1 MPQQVKSLSSFSFE
15 ELVILEKFFESPW
28 GQMTLRL
35 EEKINAKAI
44 VHYLAKS
51 YSINRARLDCHA
63 RDSILVNIHT
73 GINSQGWT
81 MQTNADGETYMK
93 KSRTWL
99 SNEIFDQ
106 KYSKSLY
113 RFVYISSTKKTITWT
128 NLFIFKRLILNQ
140 QNYSNLNKMDSYS
153 HVGDFRKVII
163 LICWWQNHY
172 VGGFLNLKNR
182 SPTSQSCH
190 HQELKRTR

>member
-73 GINSQGWT
+73 GINSQGLI
-81 MQTNADGETYMK
+81 MQTNADGNTYK
-93 KSRTWL
+93 NKLRTWII
-99 SNEIFDQ
+99 NEIFD
-106 KYSKSLY
+106 
-113 RFVYISSTKKTITWT
+113 
-128 NLFIFKRLILNQ
+128 
-140 QNYSNLNKMDSYS
+140 
-153 HVGDFRKVII
+153 
-163 LICWWQNHY
+163 
-172 VGGFLNLKNR
+172 
-182 SPTSQSCH
+182 
-190 HQELKRTR
+190 

>member
-81 MQTNADGETYMK
+81 MQTNADGETHIK
-93 KSRTWL
+93 KSQTWL
-99 SNEIFDQ
+99 TNEIFDQ

-113 RFVYISSTKKTITWT
+113 RFVYISSTKK
-128 NLFIFKRLILNQ
+128 NQ
-140 QNYSNLNKMDSYS
+140 SLEQTCS
-153 HVGDFRKVII
+153 
-163 LICWWQNHY
+163 
-172 VGGFLNLKNR
+172 FLNV
-182 SPTSQSCH
+182 
-190 HQELKRTR
+190 

>member
-81 MQTNADGETYMK
+81 MQTNADGETHMK
-93 KSRTWL
+93 KSQTWL
-99 SNEIFDQ
+99 TNEIFDQ

-113 RFVYISSTKKTITWT
+113 RFVYISSTKK
-128 NLFIFKRLILNQ
+128 NQ
-140 QNYSNLNKMDSYS
+140 SLEQTCS
-153 HVGDFRKVII
+153 
-163 LICWWQNHY
+163 
-172 VGGFLNLKNR
+172 FLNV
-182 SPTSQSCH
+182 
-190 HQELKRTR
+190 

>member
-73 GINSQGWT
+73 GINFQGWT
-81 MQTNADGETYMK
+81 MQTNADGDIYM
-93 KSRTWL
+93 
-99 SNEIFDQ
+99 
-106 KYSKSLY
+106 
-113 RFVYISSTKKTITWT
+113 
-128 NLFIFKRLILNQ
+128 
-140 QNYSNLNKMDSYS
+140 NK
-153 HVGDFRKVII
+153 
-163 LICWWQNHY
+163 
-172 VGGFLNLKNR
+172 
-182 SPTSQSCH
+182 
-190 HQELKRTR
+190 

>member
-73 GINSQGWT
+73 GINSQGCT
-81 MQTNADGETYMK
+81 IHTNTRGRRQCKWKNYGHRYSMK
-93 KSRTWL
+93 YLTKSIQNQCTV
-99 SNEIFDQ
+99 SCTFHVQ
-106 KYSKSLY
+106 KQP
-113 RFVYISSTKKTITWT
+113 IT
-128 NLFIFKRLILNQ
+128 
-140 QNYSNLNKMDSYS
+140 
-153 HVGDFRKVII
+153 
-163 LICWWQNHY
+163 
-172 VGGFLNLKNR
+172 
-182 SPTSQSCH
+182 
-190 HQELKRTR
+190 